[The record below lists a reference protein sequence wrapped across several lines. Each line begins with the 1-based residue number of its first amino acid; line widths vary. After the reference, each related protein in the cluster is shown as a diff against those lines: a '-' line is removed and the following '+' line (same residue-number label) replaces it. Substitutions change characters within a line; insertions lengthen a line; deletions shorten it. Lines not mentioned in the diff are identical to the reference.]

1 LICICALATFR
12 LRGSRGRIMWPTVKS
27 ALRRYY
33 RIITG
38 CALLT
43 GIFLGIFQDVH
54 NLALTKIHSFIWPE
68 SPVEQTCV
76 ETYFDAEIERP
87 LGSYLI
93 ILTDLANDS
102 DLTQS
107 NLIDRSMRRL
117 YGDDLGAAIQLERIN
132 CMIYSTT
139 GNAGQRAASAKE
151 LASDIARRSGAD
163 VVLWGEVISRDELIA
178 LSMTHANMTLDG
190 DYRVEESTLT
200 TDFGADIGAMIAAKM
215 LTLVETTHQDEGTY
229 LVPRMRRVLDLTAP
243 LMVNPPAQITPENQS
258 RLYFAHAKA
267 LQYIGMQT
275 NDVAKLEES
284 VAAYQVVLQGSTQ
297 TVAPLD
303 GAAIE
308 NNLGVVLSELGS
320 HAEAVEAI
328 KLLEQSKAAYQ
339 LALLE
344 RKREVV
350 PLDWAMTQN
359 NLGTVLWRLT
369 KHASAEHRLML
380 LKEAVAAYRSSLL
393 ELKRAVAPLAWARTK
408 NNLAGALVDLGRSTA
423 GDAGLKLLEEA
434 NSAFQDALMETK
446 REIVPFAWAQTH
458 FNIGGV
464 ESAFFEKTGS
474 AVHLEKAKKNVL
486 AARQVYLDVGASQHV
501 LMADEAI
508 VYIDNLPAPNP

>member
-1 LICICALATFR
+1 
-12 LRGSRGRIMWPTVKS
+12 M
-27 ALRRYY
+27 
-33 RIITG
+33 
-38 CALLT
+38 
-43 GIFLGIFQDVH
+43 GIFQDVH
-54 NLALTKIHSFIWPE
+54 NLALSKISSFIWPE
-68 SPVEQTCV
+68 GPAEQTCV

-93 ILTDLANDS
+93 IVTDLANDP

-107 NLIDRSMRRL
+107 NLTDRSMRRL

-139 GNAGQRAASAKE
+139 GNAGQRAAAAEE

-190 DYRVEESTLT
+190 DYRVEKSTLT
-200 TDFGADIGAMIAAKM
+200 TDFGADMGAMIAAKM
-215 LTLVETTHQDEGTY
+215 LTLVETTHRDEGNY
-229 LVPRMRRVLDLTAP
+229 LEPRMRRVLDLTAP
-243 LMVNPPAQITPENQS
+243 LMVNPPAEIRLEDKS

-267 LQYIGMQT
+267 LQYIGMQA

-284 VAAYQVVLQGSTQ
+284 VAAYQVVLHGLTR
-297 TVAPLD
+297 TDAPLD
-303 GAAIE
+303 WAAIE
-308 NNLGVVLSELGS
+308 NNLGVALSELGNR
-320 HAEAVEAI
+320 AEGAQAI

-359 NLGTVLWRLT
+359 NLGTVLFRLT
-369 KHASAEHRLML
+369 KYASAGHRLAL
-380 LKEAVAAYRSSLL
+380 LKEAIAAYRSSLL
-393 ELKRAVAPLAWARTK
+393 ELRREAAPLAWASVK
-408 NNLAGALVDLGRSTA
+408 NNLASALVDLGRSTD
-423 GDAGLKLLEEA
+423 GDAGLELLEEA
-434 NSAFQDALMETK
+434 SSAFQEALMETK
-446 REIVPFAWAQTH
+446 REIVPLAWAQTH

-464 ESAFFEKTGS
+464 ESAFLKKLALRCILKGRKKTYWLR
-474 AVHLEKAKKNVL
+474 V
-486 AARQVYLDVGASQHV
+486 RFI
-501 LMADEAI
+501 LML
-508 VYIDNLPAPNP
+508 VPVSMC